1 MVLKHVRLSL
11 EDFLRRKGFQCGMKQ
26 QRFYKVDCI
35 TFTQET
41 RFLHET
47 LRDVQRV

>member
-1 MVLKHVRLSL
+1 MVFETCETFSGG
-11 EDFLRRKGFQCGMKQ
+11 FQGFQCGMKQ

-35 TFTQET
+35 TFAQET